1 MAKFKKYNAD
11 VMGHLQEAY
20 SDHFEFDF
28 ADLCAIALS
37 KGTNPT
43 DVYLN
48 HYTTTLVHRGTK
60 PRSSAIFMEAMHY
73 MKEV

>member
-1 MAKFKKYNAD
+1 MAKFKKYNAN
-11 VMGHLQEAY
+11 VMGHLQEVY

-48 HYTTTLVHRGTK
+48 HYKTFLVHGGTK
-60 PRSSAIFMEAMHY
+60 QRSSEIFMEVMHY

>member
-11 VMGHLQEAY
+11 VMAYLQERY
-20 SDHFEFDF
+20 PDQYEFDF
-28 ADLCAIALS
+28 ADICAIALS

-48 HYTTTLVHRGTK
+48 HYKTFLVHGGQK
-60 PRSSAIFMEAMHY
+60 QRSSEIFTEVMTY
-73 MKEV
+73 MKQL